1 MRINGLVMTA
11 LIALSVVIAYD
22 KYGKST
28 GMRRGA

>member
-22 KYGKST
+22 KYGKSVSLK
-28 GMRRGA
+28 RAA